1 MELSEDLREV
11 RKKEVKSKCKK
22 NRLRELK
29 TGIIYLSRIPTLM
42 NVKKI
47 REIFSQ
53 YGDIGRIFLQ
63 PNESDL
69 SCCSTHYT
77 SSSVPSKSL
86 LIEQFLNDLEDPK
99 PDYALS
105 IEDLRHFFGM
115 LDALTFLPLNGVPEV
130 MLYIDDNI
138 PEGHSITSSSPPA
151 MMAPLCPSAASLP
164 SNVQTFP
171 VE

>member
-63 PNESDL
+63 PNGE
-69 SCCSTHYT
+69 
-77 SSSVPSKSL
+77 
-86 LIEQFLNDLEDPK
+86 
-99 PDYALS
+99 
-105 IEDLRHFFGM
+105 R
-115 LDALTFLPLNGVPEV
+115 
-130 MLYIDDNI
+130 
-138 PEGHSITSSSPPA
+138 
-151 MMAPLCPSAASLP
+151 
-164 SNVQTFP
+164 
-171 VE
+171 